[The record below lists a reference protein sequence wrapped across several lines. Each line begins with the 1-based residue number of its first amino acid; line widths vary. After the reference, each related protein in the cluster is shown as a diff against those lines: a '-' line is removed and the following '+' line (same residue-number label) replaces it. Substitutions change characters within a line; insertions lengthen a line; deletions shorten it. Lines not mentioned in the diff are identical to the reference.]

1 MLVGQL
7 VQGEWENHPHQASPT
22 ARCLGCVGLCL
33 KSTGHSPWSLAHF
46 FLSES
51 DNCSVVFDS
60 LWPHGLEP
68 AKLCPWDPPGKNT
81 GAVAISYSRGSSQPR
96 DWTLFHWKADSLP
109 LWHLGSYSKYKTPL
123 IWFVQ
128 RRAELSSLQT
138 FVLNIEYLFHTV

>member
-22 ARCLGCVGLCL
+22 ARCLDCLWLCL

-51 DNCSVVFDS
+51 DHRSVVSDS

-68 AKLCPWDPPGKNT
+68 AKLCQGDPLGKNT
-81 GAVAISYSRGSSQPR
+81 GVVAISYSRGSSQPR

-128 RRAELSSLQT
+128 RAGLSSLQT
-138 FVLNIEYLFHTV
+138 FVLNIEYLFHAV